1 MSENDTPKENSNKE
15 NRTDHKLPYIGDI
28 SVRTKKK
35 IGKLCKIQINIVWTP
50 FKIGSLFSSKDRLC
64 NALRSIV
71 VYKFTCAGCQSWY
84 IGEKRRHLASRIKE
98 HLVTNKMSHIMKH
111 LLENKICRS
120 LCDESCFQVIDYA
133 SFPFRLKVKE
143 ALNINWLKSSL
154 NKQKEHVNITI
165 SVLLG
170 HFVSSLSS
178 SSSLLIVFIWLIHC
192 TWVFVQI
199 QHSHNTHTRTCNIK
213 ITILFNSGHLWQYW
227 HALLIISFV

>member
-1 MSENDTPKENSNKE
+1 
-15 NRTDHKLPYIGDI
+15 
-28 SVRTKKK
+28 
-35 IGKLCKIQINIVWTP
+35 
-50 FKIGSLFSSKDRLC
+50 
-64 NALRSIV
+64 
-71 VYKFTCAGCQSWY
+71 
-84 IGEKRRHLASRIKE
+84 
-98 HLVTNKMSHIMKH
+98 MSHIMKH

-143 ALNINWLKSSL
+143 ALHINWLKSSL

-178 SSSLLIVFIWLIHC
+178 SSSSSLLLLLIVFIWLIHC

-199 QHSHNTHTRTCNIK
+199 QHSHNTHTRTRNIK
-213 ITILFNSGHLWQYW
+213 ITILFNSGRPVTIP
-227 HALLIISFV
+227 ARSFDNFFSGPESNFHIWCWYSKYKFIYFSFCRYILQV